1 MKPVPPAPKPVE
13 LPPPEL
19 KEEEETGLDFDP
31 SKIDKVR
38 VKCGNNRCLKEII
51 GSI

>member
-1 MKPVPPAPKPVE
+1 MKPPPPPPKPVE
-13 LPPPEL
+13 PPPPEL

-38 VKCGNNRCLKEII
+38 LSVRK
-51 GSI
+51 